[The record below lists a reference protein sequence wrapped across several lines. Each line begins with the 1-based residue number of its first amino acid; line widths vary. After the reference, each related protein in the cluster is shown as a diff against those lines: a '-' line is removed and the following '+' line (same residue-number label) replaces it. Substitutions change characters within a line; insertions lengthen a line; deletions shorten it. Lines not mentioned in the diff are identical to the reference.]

1 MKVTKKRQDVNSKV
15 EKNKFYALAEASSLV
30 KEVTITKFDAS
41 VDLHIRLGVD
51 PRKPDQALRG
61 TVILPHGTGKTKR
74 VLVLCSPEKEEEAKA
89 AGADYV
95 GLDEYIDKIAGG
107 WTDIDVIIAT
117 PTVMAKIGKIGR
129 ILGQRGL
136 MPNPKTGTV
145 TQDVASA
152 VTEVKGGKIAF
163 RVDKYGIV
171 HASVGR
177 VSFSPEKI
185 AENANELLQTL
196 GRMKPSAAKGIYFK
210 SIYMSGTMGPGIP
223 IDTKTVKGL

>member
-129 ILGQRGL
+129 ILGPRGL